1 MRRDCEK
8 KKEKKKEMMML
19 TLCLSDLEEWKNS
32 QARNTNQ
39 IPPKQKKKNRNS
51 IDALETAL
59 CDYQI
64 SERKKCV

>member
-1 MRRDCEK
+1 MEK
-8 KKEKKKEMMML
+8 KKEKEKMMMMM
-19 TLCLSDLEEWKNS
+19 TPLCLSDLEEWKSS

-59 CDYQI
+59 CHYQI